1 MSTDDTRLRGNK
13 NRLQSAW
20 ALGSLPRKVITGIG
34 KQLVHRIA
42 VGHSDI
48 TGNDF
53 GTIFADAIEGTHRE
67 SPLGI
72 AGLKLLASYIY
83 KSHFNI

>member
-34 KQLVHRIA
+34 KQLVHRLA

-48 TGNDF
+48 TGDDF
-53 GTIFADAIEGTHRE
+53 GTIIDL
-67 SPLGI
+67 LG
-72 AGLKLLASYIY
+72 
-83 KSHFNI
+83 NITEDNLPSKGIFQARR